1 MARAFSIEDG
11 NLSTS
16 IASTRTRQYVDLD
29 LTFTAKPAGDVY
41 KKQDAAAVKQSVK
54 NLLLTSRGE
63 KPFQPY
69 FGADLH
75 SALFELDAD
84 FDPEYVQNMIYDA
97 IKNFEPRANVLA
109 VTVQLQPDYNS
120 LDVSV
125 QIQIISTKEIVTV
138 DVSLARLR

>member
-11 NLSTS
+11 NLNTS
-16 IASTRTRQYVDLD
+16 IASTRTRKYVDLD
-29 LTFTAKPAGDVY
+29 LSLTAKPAGDVY
-41 KKQDAAAVKQSVK
+41 KKFDADAVKQSVK
-54 NLLLTSRGE
+54 NLLLTGRGE

-69 FGADLH
+69 FGSDLY

-84 FDPEYVQNMIYDA
+84 FDPEYVQNIVADA
-97 IKNFEPRANVLA
+97 IANFEPRANVLS

-120 LDVSV
+120 LDITV
-125 QIQIISTKEIVTV
+125 QFQVINTKEIVTV